1 MKWKGRLGVV
11 GVGLLDS
18 IVKLREICGMKVE
31 YGYQE
36 DIYFIYYLNLVI
48 LGLIFMDYI
57 KDFLKNQ
64 VH

>member
-1 MKWKGRLGVV
+1 MNWKGKTRV

-31 YGYQE
+31 YGYQK
-36 DIYFIYYLNLVI
+36 DIYFIYYLNLVR
-48 LGLIFMDYI
+48 LGLIFMVYI